1 MAKEYSKLK
10 STTCKAHTQPITDWF
25 YTVGYTPNLGRPNP
39 RPQLSIKERW
49 LEQIGFY
56 DGQAGGD

>member
-1 MAKEYSKLK
+1 M
-10 STTCKAHTQPITDWF
+10 
-25 YTVGYTPNLGRPNP
+25 GYTPNLGRPNP